1 MVSQILIYPP
11 LLSPFIFPLAHSTW
25 QSIYQILYIS
35 LQSFLQLQKNILIS
49 CLYFQITI
57 SAGSRILLYRILHY
71 LRTQYSFPKGF
82 TLPSIRIRLSNKRVI
97 FHKNLII
104 QLNSCRFPSLL
115 FSLQYGQSKPF
126 IQESFKFNFFKK
138 CHRYTFCFQHQKSLF
153 IENSN
158 CGKQQQAMILLN
170 IK

>member
-11 LLSPFIFPLAHSTW
+11 LLSPFIFPLYQYQHILRGKAFIKFY
-25 QSIYQILYIS
+25 IYLFNPSSNYKRTYQQVAFIFK
-35 LQSFLQLQKNILIS
+35 LQQVT
-49 CLYFQITI
+49 TI
-57 SAGSRILLYRILHY
+57 SNKILGAGSRILLYRILHY

-138 CHRYTFCFQHQKSLF
+138 CHRYTFCFQHLKV
-153 IENSN
+153 
-158 CGKQQQAMILLN
+158 C
-170 IK
+170 